1 MTTLQ
6 CFPLRIAALIDSFDQ
21 PQDVHRRTTPQFW
34 RCNDIEFQIGVL
46 RDNQPIDISNLD
58 AIYLTIKA
66 LQADGSP
73 PASQQPNLMI
83 GHDANLQNISL
94 VDWKNGNQQHATIRF
109 SAEESAITSGN
120 YWLSIWAIT
129 QGESSKILTLTA
141 GHIRILEN
149 GGLSLSPPE
158 PQALYYD
165 AKTCDTRYLQKNANL
180 NELVNFD
187 AFRDSLVLGTIA
199 GQDADDVSISGHM
212 EITSGFISQIDDLA
226 VEDGGTGASN
236 ATDAFQNL
244 SPLAMKGDLL
254 TSDGTSKGQ
263 RLPLGTPG
271 QVLTVDNTTT
281 HGLTWT
287 RPPWQMITQQVITTP
302 CATIDFPQVFDIS
315 QFRHYRLSI
324 QNNTRSSADAQLQ
337 FVLGVSSQTNS
348 PWLTTA
354 SDYRWQ
360 TFDIRGKT
368 TRTESTTDIGE
379 CPYFPLGNSTTS
391 YRSSGGL
398 FHLNIDIWNDGHTE
412 HSVSIA
418 AIANYI
424 WLSGTI
430 QESGIGH
437 YWGTHL
443 NSSHVVIDSLRL
455 QSTDNYLITGGI
467 YSLYAIE

>member
-21 PQDVHRRTTPQFW
+21 PQDIHRRTTPQFW

-46 RDNQPIDISNLD
+46 RDNQPIDISNLNT
-58 AIYLTIKA
+58 IYLTIKA

-94 VDWKNGNQQHATIRF
+94 ADWKNGNQQHATIRF
-109 SAEESAITSGN
+109 SAEESALEAGN
-120 YWLSIWAIT
+120 YWLSIWATT
-129 QGESSKILTLTA
+129 QDEPSKILTLTA

-149 GGLSLSPPE
+149 GGLSLSAPE
-158 PQALYYD
+158 PQVLYYD
-165 AKTCDTRYLQKNANL
+165 AETCDARYISKNTDISTW
-180 NELVNFD
+180 VDFD
-187 AFRDSLVLGTIA
+187 VLRDSLELGTMA
-199 GQDADDVSISGHM
+199 MQNANDVSISGHV
-212 EITSGFISQIDDLA
+212 EITSGSISQIDDLA
-226 VEDGGTGASN
+226 IEDGGTGASS

-263 RLPLGTPG
+263 RLPLGTQG
-271 QVLTVDNTTT
+271 QVLTVNNATT
-281 HGLTWT
+281 HGLAWT
-287 RPPWQMITQQVITTP
+287 TPPWQMIAQQVITTS
-302 CATIDFPQVFDIS
+302 CAAINFSQVFDAS

-324 QNNTRSSADAQLQ
+324 QNNTRSPADAQLQ
-337 FVLGVSSQTNS
+337 LVLGASSQVNS

-368 TRTESTTDIGE
+368 TRTESTADIGE

-398 FHLNIDIWNDGHTE
+398 FHLSIDIWNDGHAE

-418 AIANYI
+418 TIANYI
-424 WLSGTI
+424 WLSDTT
-430 QESGIGH
+430 QDSGLGH

-443 NSSHVVIDSLRL
+443 NSNHIAIDSLRI
-455 QSTDNYLITGGI
+455 QSADNHLITGGI